1 MIGLNSSDWTI
12 GAEARPDKDTLAL
25 KTSLKGLFDEK
36 LGHLKFDA
44 RLAKKLYLFQV
55 GFVSKNE
62 EHMAFFG
69 GKLLGVNTV
78 RFGPKEYSEFYD
90 DILGIDPVEL
100 RDGLGDVEAINLK
113 FKVSS
118 DVFNHCCMYLIH
130 RFLTSPWLSESGR
143 KKAAM
148 DCGLIFHYRTIAN
161 RITDWF
167 KYPADPKLAQ
177 ATYAN
182 LSQRFLIKKLKNW
195 QEVMVY
201 RTNALLDGL
210 HQKTLV
216 EYTDDSAIV
225 YLINDSRGR
234 ISDMVKEIYGVMVAT
249 QAAGEKIHSSSTIG
263 VDADGSEI
271 IRDKLHGL
279 EVYTTYLLSIVGDR
293 NSFIKQELVDI
304 VAQVMRTMQTRGFVK
319 CLDWMSENAHQDKDI
334 EDLIRIVLIHSF
346 NYLLDHGYV
355 LNHTKDLAK
364 LLTYL
369 RGVYVSS
376 RAGDQELLT
385 LRDKGNA
392 LVTKAIGK
400 TNEQA
405 VAAIR
410 TGLFL
415 YICLRAY
422 TKHYYTK

>member
-1 MIGLNSSDWTI
+1 MAKEMLSL
-12 GAEARPDKDTLAL
+12 E
-25 KTSLKGLFDEK
+25 TSLKAVFDEK
-36 LGHLKFDA
+36 LGHLKFNAQLA
-44 RLAKKLYLFQV
+44 RKLYLYQV

-69 GKLLGVNTV
+69 GKLLGVNRV
-78 RFGPKEYSEFYD
+78 RFGPKEYNEFYD
-90 DILGIDPVEL
+90 EILKVDPEEIKVTFEH
-100 RDGLGDVEAINLK
+100 VEAIRVNR
-113 FKVSS
+113 KVAS
-118 DVFNHCCMYLIH
+118 DVFNQCCMYLIH
-130 RFLTSPWLSESGR
+130 RFLTSPDMSEGAR
-143 KKAAM
+143 EKAAL
-148 DCGLIFHYRTIAN
+148 DCGLIFNYRTIAN
-161 RITDWF
+161 KITDWF
-167 KYPADPKLAQ
+167 HYPADPKLAQ

-182 LSQRFLIKKLKNW
+182 LSRRFLIKRLNNW

-201 RTNALLDGL
+201 RSQALIHPEGI
-210 HQKTLV
+210 HQKTLLS
-216 EYTDDSAIV
+216 YTDDLGIV
-225 YLINDSRGR
+225 YLINDSQGR
-234 ISDMVKEIYGVMVAT
+234 IKDMIKEIYDVMVKT
-249 QAAGEKIHSSSTIG
+249 QKAGEKIHSSSTIA

-279 EVYTTYLLSIVGDR
+279 EVYTTYLFSVIGDR

-304 VAQVMRTMQTRGFVK
+304 VAQVMQTMQVRGFVRT
-319 CLDWMSENAHQDKDI
+319 LDWISENSHQDKDI
-334 EDLIRIVLIHSF
+334 EELVRLVLIHSF

-355 LNHTKDLAK
+355 LHNNHDLAG
-364 LLTYL
+364 LLTRL

-376 RAGDQELLT
+376 RSGDDELLT

-422 TKHYYTK
+422 TKHYYTR